1 MARSKIT
8 GDVQMISDVL
18 CGSYTVMSFRISVTF
33 EQPRKAWWVSESRN
47 FVEYVMSER
56 LSGSSLGMGTVC
68 GFQVSQWYDLIVF
81 TASMEIYGTAVAE
94 KLDQNRGILKR
105 RYYRQVGSGLLFDA
119 CTFHSGNCL
128 VTCGIQ
134 HAVFNMFTREL
145 SSSLTY

>member
-1 MARSKIT
+1 
-8 GDVQMISDVL
+8 MISDVL

-33 EQPRKAWWVSESRN
+33 EQPRKAWWVSESWN
-47 FVEYVMSER
+47 FVEYVVSER

-105 RYYRQVGSGLLFDA
+105 RYYRQVGSCLLF
-119 CTFHSGNCL
+119 
-128 VTCGIQ
+128 VR
-134 HAVFNMFTREL
+134 FTVVIVW
-145 SSSLTY
+145 